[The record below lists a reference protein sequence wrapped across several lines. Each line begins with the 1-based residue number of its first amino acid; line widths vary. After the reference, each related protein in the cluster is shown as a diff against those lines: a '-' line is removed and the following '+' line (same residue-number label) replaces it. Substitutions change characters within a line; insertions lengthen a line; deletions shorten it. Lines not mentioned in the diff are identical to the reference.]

1 MIRYQRRTHVNLAF
15 ALSPTERNRLPILDA
30 IRFICASWVLFFH
43 AGFLPFTAG
52 VDKST
57 RAGLAV
63 YAFTS
68 NLFYGSAGVIAFF
81 VISGF
86 CVHYPYRERPET
98 NWLSYF
104 SRRYLRIGI
113 PMIAA
118 YLIARWLG
126 VGAIEE
132 GIMWTLRCELVYYT
146 LYPLLVQARNRTSWN
161 MVLGISLAIWIPF
174 AIARLGLHIAMPDDV
189 YRCIAGLP
197 CWILGA
203 KLAESNVHKLRPVST
218 PEIWAWRLG
227 LWATASTVSFLHFH
241 SPFNGDLT
249 HTLFAF
255 PVYFWL
261 RREIQ
266 RYDYTGNVSGL
277 LASAGLWSYSLY
289 IMHVP
294 GLHLSEPTHFVN
306 IGFIF
311 NWVRRIAMILAIS
324 YAFYLAVERPSHWL
338 ARTVSR
344 RFRTAKPQALQPAK
358 S

>member
-1 MIRYQRRTHVNLAF
+1 
-15 ALSPTERNRLPILDA
+15 LSATERNRLPILDA
-30 IRFICASWVLFFH
+30 IRFVCACWVLFFH

-63 YAFTS
+63 YAFSS

-86 CVHYPYRERPET
+86 CVHYPYRERSET
-98 NWLSYF
+98 SWLSYF
-104 SRRYLRIGI
+104 SRRYLRIGL
-113 PMIAA
+113 PMAAA
-118 YLIARWLG
+118 YLIARWVG

-132 GIMWTLRCELVYYT
+132 GVMWTLRCELAYYT
-146 LYPLLVQARNRTSWN
+146 VYPLLVWGRRRSSWN
-161 MVLGISLAIWIPF
+161 TVLYASLALWVPLL
-174 AIARLGLHIAMPDDV
+174 AARMILHIGMPEDL
-189 YRCIAGLP
+189 YRCVAGLP

-203 KLAESNVHKLRPVST
+203 KLAESNVHKLRPVSE
-218 PEIWAWRLG
+218 PEIWSWRLG
-227 LWATASTVSFLHFH
+227 LWAMASVVSFLHFH
-241 SPFNGDLT
+241 SPLKGDLT

-266 RYDYTGNVSGL
+266 HYDYTGRVSGL

-289 IMHVP
+289 VMHVP
-294 GLHLSEPTHFVN
+294 GLELFEPAHFVN
-306 IGFIF
+306 IGLIL
-311 NWVRRIAMILAIS
+311 NWARRITMILALS

-338 ARTVSR
+338 ARGVSR
-344 RFRTAKPQALQPAK
+344 RLRNTMRPAELAQAN

>member
-1 MIRYQRRTHVNLAF
+1 
-15 ALSPTERNRLPILDA
+15 LSTEAPNRLAILDA
-30 IRFICASWVLFFH
+30 IRFVCASWVLFFH

-63 YAFTS
+63 YAFSS

-86 CVHYPYRERPET
+86 CVHYPYRTRPET

-113 PMIAA
+113 PMVAA
-118 YLIARWLG
+118 YAIARYLG

-146 LYPLLVQARNRTSWN
+146 LYPALVWARNRSGWN
-161 MVLGISLAIWIPF
+161 TVLAVSIGLWIPL
-174 AIARLGLHIAMPDDV
+174 AIARLVFVAIPDDL
-189 YRCIAGLP
+189 YRCFSGLP
-197 CWILGA
+197 CWMLGA
-203 KLAESNVHKLRPVST
+203 KLADSDVRLPHAVST
-218 PEIWAWRLG
+218 VEIWCWRLG
-227 LWATASTVSFLHFH
+227 LWALASTMSFLHFH
-241 SPFNGDLT
+241 SPLKGDLT
-249 HTLFAF
+249 HTLYAF

-261 RREIQ
+261 RREIE
-266 RYDYTGNVSGL
+266 RYDLRGRVSPL

-294 GLHLSEPTHFVN
+294 GLDLSEPTHFVN
-306 IGFIF
+306 IGLIL
-311 NWVRRIAMILAIS
+311 NWARRIVMILALS
-324 YAFYLAVERPSHWL
+324 YAFYLIVERPSHQL
-338 ARTVSR
+338 ARWLSR
-344 RFRTAKPQALQPAK
+344 RLRSPRTVLAPART
-358 S
+358 